1 MGIKKASEKANS
13 EDSVEDVV
21 EVSAAERKKFIQGF
35 DKIEGTAE
43 VKKAVQ
49 IKFTKSEL
57 DLLEQIKDRKGLSRL
72 AVIRLAINELGIK
85 EGLK

>member
-1 MGIKKASEKANS
+1 MGIKKASEKANG
-13 EDSVEDVV
+13 EEGVV
-21 EVSAAERKKFIQGF
+21 EVSAAERKKFIKGA
-35 DKIEGTAE
+35 DKIDGNVE

-57 DLLEQIKDRKGLSRL
+57 DLLEKIKDRKGLSRL